1 MEPGVHSSL
10 HSNFLHQIIY
20 SRFNLKIYY
29 RTPCKSEIWHYIK
42 ANIDLIQQAIHE
54 FIWGRA
60 FHRKNI
66 NEKMSILNNTINNV
80 LSSFIPHETITCDD
94 KEPPWFNKNII
105 NLIKSKSIFY
115 KSHTANENSTD
126 KKEAIKTLQ
135 NKLTSTIENAK
146 SEYYSKL
153 SIKLLNPKTS
163 SKAYWSILKSFVND
177 KKIPIIPPLY
187 HNGNF
192 ITDFCQKAELFNSF
206 FAEQCSILLN
216 SSKLPTNL
224 APRTDQSL
232 TSINF
237 SQDDILKIIQNLNPN
252 KAHGPDKI
260 SIRMIKICGKSLCK
274 PLEMIFKSCIKKG
287 EYPSE
292 WKKANVVPVHKK
304 GDKQLLK
311 NYRPISLLPIFGKI
325 FERII
330 YNNIFEYLTTNKLIS
345 DNQSGFKP
353 GDSCVNQLLSITHE
367 IYHSLD
373 NGLEVRGVFLHISKD
388 FGKVWHNGLI
398 LNLNQY
404 GILENLL
411 RLIKC
416 FLKNRKQR
424 VVLNGRTPS
433 WTSVLAGV
441 LQGSILIR

>member
-1 MEPGVHSSL
+1 M
-10 HSNFLHQIIY
+10 I
-20 SRFNLKIYY
+20 
-29 RTPCKSEIWHYIK
+29 
-42 ANIDLIQQAIHE
+42 
-54 FIWGRA
+54 
-60 FHRKNI
+60 
-66 NEKMSILNNTINNV
+66 
-80 LSSFIPHETITCDD
+80 
-94 KEPPWFNKNII
+94 
-105 NLIKSKSIFY
+105 
-115 KSHTANENSTD
+115 
-126 KKEAIKTLQ
+126 
-135 NKLTSTIENAK
+135 
-146 SEYYSKL
+146 
-153 SIKLLNPKTS
+153 
-163 SKAYWSILKSFVND
+163 
-177 KKIPIIPPLY
+177 KKIPIIPSLY

-192 ITDFCQKAELFNSF
+192 ITDFRQKAELFNSF
-206 FAEQCSILLN
+206 FPEHYSILLN
-216 SSKLPTNL
+216 SSKLSTNL
-224 APRTDQSL
+224 APRTDQSI
-232 TSINF
+232 TFINF

-373 NGLEVRGVFLHISKD
+373 KS
-388 FGKVWHNGLI
+388 
-398 LNLNQY
+398 
-404 GILENLL
+404 
-411 RLIKC
+411 
-416 FLKNRKQR
+416 
-424 VVLNGRTPS
+424 
-433 WTSVLAGV
+433 
-441 LQGSILIR
+441 